1 MSRKRLITIDP
12 GCCKECKRFMKVVLD
27 RLDGTAEPCDM
38 GALRMLMVSYDMYC
52 KASEQLIREGPIVE
66 DRKGRK
72 SPHPAISLTKSYW
85 TQVATYMRELGLTIR
100 AREHIRSLTPEVSD
114 DNPLKNYLQGDGD
127 RG

>member
-1 MSRKRLITIDP
+1 
-12 GCCKECKRFMKVVLD
+12 
-27 RLDGTAEPCDM
+27 
-38 GALRMLMVSYDMYC
+38 MLMVSYDMYC
-52 KASEQLIREGPIVE
+52 QASEQLIREGPIVE

-114 DNPLKNYLQGDGD
+114 NNPLKNYLQGDGD
-127 RG
+127 MG